1 MLGMGLLSLTSCDD
15 AMDEITST
23 LFDRN
28 FSPVNFEAKSVTKES
43 ANLQWTPASGATSYV
58 LEIFQDDSL
67 KFEGDATLHFE
78 GLTDED
84 IPFAVD
90 GLIYDTKYSARVMAI
105 DENDESRN
113 SKWSEVYFRTN
124 AQQIFK
130 DIQNS
135 DIGDRNVVMNW
146 PAGEDV
152 TRIEVRYTADD
163 GTVTTVVKHD
173 LTAEE
178 IENGQALIEGLEPST
193 KYQVLLYNGE
203 KERGS
208 KIFTTIADLN
218 GATIVRASDDL
229 KTLLSEAADGQ
240 VFALLPGTFQISGTE
255 GGTSAV
261 AITKNIEIKG
271 VYPTEQ
277 PVIQGRFE
285 INGGASVVID
295 NIILDGSTNE
305 TTDQAFNF
313 KDETLYGKLVVSN
326 SEIKNF
332 GKGVY
337 YVNVAATIGEL
348 TFRNCL
354 IHDIMCDGGDMFDC
368 RKGRIDAL
376 NFIGCTI
383 YNSCAARDMI
393 RMDDASALG
402 GTPVITVDKCTIN
415 GVCNSSS
422 KRLLYVRYVGN
433 VINFTNNIVSNTNGI
448 WSNQSKTSE
457 PNFTNNN
464 YFNTPNLN
472 VIVEKANL
480 FADSKGANNNPEYVN
495 AAAGNFKVG
504 NESVVKL
511 GVGDPRWL
519 E

>member
-84 IPFAVD
+84 IPFTVD

-178 IENGQALIEGLEPST
+178 I
-193 KYQVLLYNGE
+193 
-203 KERGS
+203 
-208 KIFTTIADLN
+208 
-218 GATIVRASDDL
+218 
-229 KTLLSEAADGQ
+229 
-240 VFALLPGTFQISGTE
+240 
-255 GGTSAV
+255 AV
-261 AITKNIEIKG
+261 ATAKG
-271 VYPTEQ
+271 WTV
-277 PVIQGRFE
+277 
-285 INGGASVVID
+285 
-295 NIILDGSTNE
+295 
-305 TTDQAFNF
+305 
-313 KDETLYGKLVVSN
+313 TLV
-326 SEIKNF
+326 
-332 GKGVY
+332 
-337 YVNVAATIGEL
+337 
-348 TFRNCL
+348 
-354 IHDIMCDGGDMFDC
+354 
-368 RKGRIDAL
+368 
-376 NFIGCTI
+376 
-383 YNSCAARDMI
+383 
-393 RMDDASALG
+393 
-402 GTPVITVDKCTIN
+402 
-415 GVCNSSS
+415 
-422 KRLLYVRYVGN
+422 
-433 VINFTNNIVSNTNGI
+433 
-448 WSNQSKTSE
+448 
-457 PNFTNNN
+457 
-464 YFNTPNLN
+464 
-472 VIVEKANL
+472 
-480 FADSKGANNNPEYVN
+480 
-495 AAAGNFKVG
+495 
-504 NESVVKL
+504 
-511 GVGDPRWL
+511 
-519 E
+519 

>member
-1 MLGMGLLSLTSCDD
+1 M
-15 AMDEITST
+15 
-23 LFDRN
+23 
-28 FSPVNFEAKSVTKES
+28 
-43 ANLQWTPASGATSYV
+43 

-78 GLTDED
+78 GLSDDD
-84 IPFAVD
+84 IPYLVE
-90 GLIYDTKYSARVMAI
+90 GLMYDTKYSARVMAL

-113 SKWSEVYFRTN
+113 SIWSEVYFRTN

-130 DIQNS
+130 DIQNA

-146 PAGEDV
+146 PAGEEV
-152 TRIEVRYTADD
+152 TLIEVRYTADD
-163 GTVTTVVKHD
+163 GTVTTVVKKE

-178 IENGQALIEGLEPST
+178 IENGQALIDGLNPST

-218 GATIVRASDDL
+218 GATIVRPSDDL
-229 KTLLSEAADGQ
+229 KTLLTEATAGQ
-240 VFALLPGTFQISGTE
+240 VFAIMPGTYQIPGE
-255 GGTSAV
+255 NGGTSAV
-261 AITKNIEIKG
+261 SISTDIEIKG

-285 INGGASVVID
+285 IADGSSLVID

-305 TTDQAFNF
+305 TGDQAFNF
-313 KDETLYGKLVVSN
+313 KKEGQYGKLFVSN

-337 YVNVAATIGEL
+337 YVNVAVTIGEL

-354 IHDIMCDGGDMFDC
+354 IHDIECDGGDMFDC
-368 RKGRIDAL
+368 RTGRIDAL
-376 NFIGCTI
+376 NIIGSTL

-393 RMDDASALG
+393 RMDDASGALG
-402 GTPVITVDKCTIN
+402 GAPVITVDKCTIN
-415 GVCNSSS
+415 GISDNAS

-433 VINFTNNIVSNTNGI
+433 VINFTNNIVSNTKGV
-448 WSNQSKTSE
+448 WSNQSKTAE
-457 PNFTNNN
+457 PSFSNNN

-472 VIVEKANL
+472 VVVEKANL
-480 FADSKGANNNPEYVN
+480 FADTKGSSNDPEYVN
-495 AAAGNFKVG
+495 PAAGNFKVG
-504 NESVVKL
+504 NETVAKL